1 MRTATIVVVAF
12 LLGVLLAA
20 TWPRLPLGII
30 AQSAPDIGA
39 LTAGYLG
46 LTARRGLAP
55 AMGGAVIAGYLL
67 DIVGGTPPGYLALT
81 LALTCLIA
89 YGTQRRILVRG
100 TAMTIG
106 FSGFVAMTAGVLG
119 WLVRVSQGMS
129 RGTVSLELQ
138 YVVVGTIT
146 TMLLG
151 PTIWRGFRRIDAA
164 FARTQRER
172 DAALEG
178 LAP

>member
-1 MRTATIVVVAF
+1 MRTATIVIVTYAF
-12 LLGVLLAA
+12 GIVLAA
-20 TWPRLPLGII
+20 IWHRFPIGFV
-30 AQSAPDIGA
+30 AQSAPNIGA
-39 LTAGYLG
+39 LTAAYLG

-55 AMGGAVIAGYLL
+55 AMAGAVITGYLL
-67 DIVGGTPPGYLALT
+67 DLVGGTPAGYMALV
-81 LALTCLIA
+81 LALTCVIA

-100 TAMTIG
+100 TAMTIA
-106 FSGFVAMTAGVLG
+106 FSGFIALVAGMLG
-119 WLVRVSQGMS
+119 WAVRVSQGMS
-129 RGTVSLELQ
+129 RATTSLELQ
-138 YVVVGTIT
+138 FVVVATGT

-151 PTIWRGFRRIDAA
+151 PMIWRGFRRIDAG

>member
-1 MRTATIVVVAF
+1 MRTATIVFAAY
-12 LLGVLLAA
+12 LLAIVLTA
-20 TWPRLPLGII
+20 VWHRLPIGMI

-39 LTAGYLG
+39 LTAAYLG

-55 AMGGAVIAGYLL
+55 AMGGAVVTGYLL
-67 DIVGGTPPGYLALT
+67 DLVSGTPAGYLALT
-81 LALTCLIA
+81 LALTCVIA

-100 TAMTIG
+100 TAMTIA
-106 FSGFVAMTAGVLG
+106 FSGFVATVAGVLG
-119 WLVRVSQGMS
+119 WAVRVSQGMPRS
-129 RGTVSLELQ
+129 AVSLELQ
-138 YVVVGTIT
+138 YVVVGTLT

-151 PTIWRGFRRIDAA
+151 PPIWRGFRRIDAA